1 MVTCSH
7 CGKTI
12 DKVVYCSGSCKVQ
25 AWRKKHVTKALHVTN
40 RLHPIKTVHDA
51 IQAVQALP
59 THRGLCKHGHM
70 IGLCNHGCK

>member
-12 DKVVYCSGSCKVQ
+12 DKVVYCGGSCKVQ
-25 AWRKKHVTKALHVTN
+25 AWRKKHTHKTHT
-40 RLHPIKTVHDA
+40 IKTVQDA

>member
-1 MVTCSH
+1 MVNCSYCDKQIKRLIFCCPSH
-7 CGKTI
+7 KVMYHRKGKTVHTI
-12 DKVVYCSGSCKVQ
+12 Q
-25 AWRKKHVTKALHVTN
+25 A
-40 RLHPIKTVHDA
+40 PIKTVQDA